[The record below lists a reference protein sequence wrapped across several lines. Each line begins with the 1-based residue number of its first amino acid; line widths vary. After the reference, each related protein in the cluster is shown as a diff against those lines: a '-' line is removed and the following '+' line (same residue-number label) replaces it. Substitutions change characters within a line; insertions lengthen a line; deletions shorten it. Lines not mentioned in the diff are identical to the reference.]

1 MPQIVSAKLDA
12 SGRRFALVVARWNDF
27 IVSKLVEGATD
38 AIVRHGGDPDAIT
51 IVYVPGSFEI
61 PLAVQKLARAGKHH
75 AIVAIGCILRGET
88 PHFDH
93 LAADVLKGLS
103 AAALAS
109 GVPVAFGVVVADTL
123 EQAIHRA
130 GGKAGNKGAEAALA
144 AIEMAGVMAAI
155 GG

>member
-1 MPQIVSAKLDA
+1 MPQTVSAKLDA
-12 SGRRFALVVARWNDF
+12 SGKRFAFVVARWNSF

-38 AIVRHGGDPDAIT
+38 TVVRHGGDPESIT
-51 IVYVPGSFEI
+51 LVYVPGSFEL
-61 PLAVQKLARAGKHH
+61 PLAAQKLARAGKHH
-75 AIVAIGCILRGET
+75 AIVALGCILRGET

-93 LAADVLKGLS
+93 LAAEVLRGLS
-103 AAALAS
+103 AAALAT
-109 GVPVAFGVVVADTL
+109 GVPISFGIIAADTL

-144 AIEMAGVMAAI
+144 AIEMAGVMSAI

>member
-12 SGRRFALVVARWNDF
+12 SGKRFAFVVARWNSF

-38 AIVRHGGDPDAIT
+38 TVVRHGGDPESIT
-51 IVYVPGSFEI
+51 LVYVPGSFEL
-61 PLAVQKLARAGKHH
+61 PLAAQKLARAGKHH
-75 AIVAIGCILRGET
+75 AIVALGCILRGET

-93 LAADVLKGLS
+93 LAAELLRGLS
-103 AAALAS
+103 AAALAT
-109 GVPVAFGVVVADTL
+109 GVPISFGIIAADTL

-144 AIEMAGVMAAI
+144 AIEMAGVMSAI